1 MRLAAKFSLFE
12 AAVFGFARAIAQK
25 PSESA
30 GSVAQPREI
39 DAVYLWVNDQDA
51 AWREKR
57 AKFRPDGE
65 TTVSSAK
72 SRFRQFEELICSI
85 QLLAA
90 NAAFVKRVFIVVD
103 DQKPPLE
110 LIARELPF
118 EVVLVN
124 HSDFIP
130 AKYLPTFNSRAITA
144 HIHKIK
150 GLSERFLFFN
160 DDVFIA
166 RPSTIDDWFEGQKL
180 RLRFTQ
186 TSFPAIET
194 LETNEVL
201 YRARWKTK
209 SLADGQGWTVSD
221 KMPQHATIP
230 LTKSIMT
237 ELWKLFPS
245 ELDQTSA
252 ARFRSN
258 QAVLPELLALYCAIG
273 NNLAAVPENA
283 TYKYVPMNEAS
294 GIAPLI
300 DLALKPRQFL
310 SICLNDV
317 SVVGSAN
324 AISEAALRAR
334 YRRTLDYL
342 LSTVSGRE

>member
-1 MRLAAKFSLFE
+1 
-12 AAVFGFARAIAQK
+12 
-25 PSESA
+25 
-30 GSVAQPREI
+30 
-39 DAVYLWVNDQDA
+39 
-51 AWREKR
+51 
-57 AKFRPDGE
+57 
-65 TTVSSAK
+65 
-72 SRFRQFEELICSI
+72 
-85 QLLAA
+85 
-90 NAAFVKRVFIVVD
+90 VFIVVD
-103 DQKPPLE
+103 EQTPPLE
-110 LIARELPF
+110 QIKRELPF
-118 EVVLVN
+118 DLIVVN
-124 HSDFIP
+124 HADFIP

-144 HIHKIK
+144 HVHKIPDL
-150 GLSERFLFFN
+150 GERFLFCN

-166 RPSTIDDWFEGQKL
+166 RPSSIDDWFEGQKL
-180 RLRFTQ
+180 RLRFTE
-186 TSFPAIET
+186 TAFPAQET
-194 LETNEVL
+194 LEPNEVL

-221 KMPQHATIP
+221 KMPQHAAIP

-258 QAVLPELLALYCAIG
+258 QAVLPELLALYYAIG